1 LLDLC
6 TLTGTLAADGDGIY
20 CPGHFNDRLVLG
32 LKGTMAEAELHLI
45 RTRLGDGL
53 RNKAKRGELEQN
65 LPVGLDR
72 DENGAI
78 VLSAD
83 EQVRHAIER
92 VYRLWRRLGSA
103 RQVLSDTLCGDGE
116 AVRRHAGW

>member
-1 LLDLC
+1 
-6 TLTGTLAADGDGIY
+6 
-20 CPGHFNDRLVLG
+20 
-32 LKGTMAEAELHLI
+32 MAEAELHLI

-53 RNKAKRGELEQN
+53 HNKAKRGELEQN

-83 EQVRHAIER
+83 EQVLHAIER
-92 VYRLWRRLGSA
+92 VYCLWRRLGSA